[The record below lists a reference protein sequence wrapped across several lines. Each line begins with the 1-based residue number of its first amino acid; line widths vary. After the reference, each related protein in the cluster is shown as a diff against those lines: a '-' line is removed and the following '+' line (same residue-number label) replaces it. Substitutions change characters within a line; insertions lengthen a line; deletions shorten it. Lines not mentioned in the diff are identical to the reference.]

1 MTLPYSEPPHCR
13 TGHSRGDR
21 YSPAWEQADTVVA
34 LYRAKNGHKTIAKQL
49 GISPRIAREILIE
62 RVEWMPGSLRSL
74 SGGPCSRAAAQ
85 ASKLQGVVKR
95 MRSRVRKCLDKKP
108 PKPNHCIITGAPRG
122 LSNSKYIAWRYKNEP
137 AFKLYS
143 LYRSR
148 MKKMMKGGHQSMRQL
163 KLLGCSLADFKKY
176 IEAQFKKGMD
186 WSNNGIGEGYWNLD
200 HITPCHAFD
209 QTDKSQVRICW
220 HWTNFQPLWSIAN
233 IKKGKRIDHT
243 NAQLGLGL

>member
-1 MTLPYSEPPHCR
+1 MTLHFSKPPHCR

-34 LYRAKNGHKTIAKQL
+34 LYRAKDGHKTIATKL

-62 RVEWMPGSLRSL
+62 RGEWNPGSLKSL
-74 SGGPCSRAAAQ
+74 SGGPQSRAAQ
-85 ASKLQGVVKR
+85 EGRKLQSVVNR
-95 MRSRVRKCLDKKP
+95 MRFRVRNCLDKKP
-108 PKPNHCIITGAPRG
+108 PKPERCIITGAPRG
-122 LSNSKYIAWRYKNEP
+122 LINSKYIAWRYKNDP

-143 LYRSR
+143 IYRSR
-148 MKKMMKGGHQSMRQL
+148 MKKMMEGGHQSRRQL
-163 KLLGCSLADFKKY
+163 SLLGCSMADFKKH
-176 IEAQFKKGMD
+176 IERQFKRGMD

-209 QTDKSQVRICW
+209 QTNEAQTRICW
-220 HWTNFQPLWSIAN
+220 HWTNFQPLWSIDN
-233 IKKGKRIDHT
+233 IKKGKRINHT